1 MSVTKVILPKL
12 GLTMDEGKIL
22 AWHKQEG
29 DRVAAGD
36 VLFETETD
44 KATMEVEAAVAGY
57 LRRIVVPASDRLVP
71 VTTVVAL
78 IADSLDEALPAL
90 ASAGVEPL
98 ADNSPAPA
106 SSLSSS
112 SSLSP
117 SAPSDESRVRSSP
130 AARKRAAELGVDIGG
145 VNGTGPGGRISL
157 EDVEAAAKA
166 GGAVPATGSAAPATG
181 SAASATTSA
190 APAGQAGGV
199 TGERREPLTRMR
211 RAIAERMT
219 YSVTHQPQYSI
230 SRDVEVSAANEARK
244 RAGVSWN
251 DLIVATAARA
261 LRDHPRLRARIEGDA
276 IVTAERVHVGVA
288 VALDDGLIVPVIRD
302 ADQKTLAGIAAARAA
317 VEDGARSG
325 KLPGDALGGG
335 VLTVSNLGTFGVDR
349 FTAIVNPPECAILA
363 VGRVSDRVVV
373 RDGAPA
379 VRPVLSLTLSVD
391 HRVADGATAARFL
404 ADVAERLEAGRLD

>member
-22 AWHKQEG
+22 AWHKKEG

-44 KATMEVEAAVAGY
+44 KATMEVEAAVPGF
-57 LRRIVVPASDRLVP
+57 LRRIVVGASGSLVP

-78 IADSLDEALPAL
+78 IADSLDEPLPAP

-106 SSLSSS
+106 SSGPASSLSSS
-112 SSLSP
+112 SSSP
-117 SAPSDESRVRSSP
+117 APSDDGSRIRSSP
-130 AARKRAAELGVDIGG
+130 AARKRASELGVDIAALT
-145 VNGTGPGGRISL
+145 GTGPGGRISL
-157 EDVEAAAKA
+157 EDVEAAARA
-166 GGAVPATGSAAPATG
+166 ASAAPAT
-181 SAASATTSA
+181 ASAV
-190 APAGQAGGV
+190 PAQQVGGA

-211 RAIAERMT
+211 RVIAERMT

-251 DLIVATAARA
+251 DLIVAVAARA

-302 ADQKTLAGIAAARAA
+302 ADQKTLAEVAAARAA

-325 KLPGDALGGG
+325 KLPGGALGGG

-404 ADVAERLEAGRLD
+404 ADVAERLEGGRLD